1 MALFNFHSPIEC
13 LYQIQPSEYDTE
25 DIKISPDSEIIAS
38 TDGVRVKLWNLHTG
52 ELLRILNKKGGLGLI
67 LSLAV
72 NPNGQILIGACKN
85 YLVHVWNLHT
95 GEHLQVLK
103 YSTEFVDDFTS
114 VAFFSDNVTL
124 IAGGQSMTEMW
135 DIRTGKVFASQ
146 LFSAGSDLAL
156 SPNGHLIGGHLNV
169 VEMAQIPRKGPLHRI
184 DPLPTGVRAVAI
196 SRDGLVCTAGLSN
209 GTIKLWQWK
218 NYAQLHTIK
227 AHSDTIGSIAFSSDS
242 QTLVTAGWDKSI
254 KFWDVKTGKLQG
266 AISEFLGKK
275 VYRMALSAD
284 DRTLVTYDNQKT
296 IKVWRLG

>member
-1 MALFNFHSPIEC
+1 MKKINMNSPIEF
-13 LYQIQPSEYDTE
+13 LYQIQSSKYDIE
-25 DIKISPDSEIIAS
+25 DITISPDSQIIAS

-52 ELLRILNKKGGLGLI
+52 ELLRELAGGGGGLCR
-67 LSLAV
+67 SLAISPDGKTIAV
-72 NPNGQILIGACKN
+72 ACN
-85 YLVHVWNLHT
+85 EYSVAVWNLDT
-95 GEHLQVLK
+95 GEYLRTLK

-124 IAGGQSMTEMW
+124 IAGGQSITEMW
-135 DIRTGKVFASQ
+135 DIRTGKNLHQPAI
-146 LFSAGSDLAL
+146 SAGSNLAL
-156 SPNGHLIGGHLNV
+156 NPNGHLIGGHLNV

-196 SRDGLVCTAGLSN
+196 SRDGLVCAAGLSN

-227 AHSDTIGSIAFSSDS
+227 AHSDTIGSIAFSSDG
-242 QTLVTAGWDKSI
+242 QTLVSAGWDKSI
-254 KFWDVKTGKLQG
+254 KFWDVKTGELQG
-266 AISEFLGKK
+266 AISENLGKK

-296 IKVWRLG
+296 IKVWRLA